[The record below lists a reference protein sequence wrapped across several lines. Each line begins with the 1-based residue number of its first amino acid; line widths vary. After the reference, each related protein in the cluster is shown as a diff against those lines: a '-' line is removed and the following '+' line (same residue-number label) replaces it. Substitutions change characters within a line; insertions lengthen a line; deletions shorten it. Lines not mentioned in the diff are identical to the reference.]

1 MPANS
6 CGATRAH
13 PGLSEQMAARY
24 LCFLCSYRGSRS
36 PGIRG
41 ENLISWTAAAAP
53 RHNTNCTAKKLQNE
67 CCPGKISSKFFR
79 SEANDTLAEWSR
91 RWPAKPMGTPRVGSN
106 PTGVVCPIDLKSH
119 PNSKPNSSSGKC
131 VSPYRTLSAEH
142 LQHDTE
148 T

>member
-24 LCFLCSYRGSRS
+24 LCFLCSYMGSRS

-53 RHNTNCTAKKLQNE
+53 RHNTNCTAKNYRTNAAQARFLLSFSGLK
-67 CCPGKISSKFFR
+67 PM
-79 SEANDTLAEWSR
+79 TL
-91 RWPAKPMGTPRVGSN
+91 WPSGQGVGLLKPMGSPRVGSN
-106 PTGVVCPIDLKSH
+106 PTGVACQIELKSH
-119 PNSKPNSSSGKC
+119 PSSKPNSSSGNC
-131 VSPYRTLSAEH
+131 VSPYHTLSAEH
-142 LQHDTE
+142 LQHDIE